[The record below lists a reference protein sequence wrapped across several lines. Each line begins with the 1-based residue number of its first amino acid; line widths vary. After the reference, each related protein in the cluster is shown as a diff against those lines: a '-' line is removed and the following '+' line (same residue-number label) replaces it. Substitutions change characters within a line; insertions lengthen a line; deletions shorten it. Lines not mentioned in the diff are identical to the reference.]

1 MSRHEDYDEKK
12 LKELVKEIQQRYVV
26 LSVDTFNR
34 ANTENPERFPVFK
47 TFQRKLGG
55 IKDIKRNVVNY

>member
-12 LKELVKEIQQRYVV
+12 LKSLVKEIQQRYVV
-26 LSVDTFNR
+26 LSLETFNR
-34 ANTENPERFPVFK
+34 ANSENPERFPVFK

-55 IKDIKRNVVNY
+55 IKDIKRDAGNY